1 MKKFIF
7 YLAAAGWIIS
17 LVIHIL
23 SLAKTDVEASIPYI
37 WILHIG
43 IFAVWIPAIR
53 VLRLFRANQ
62 GGKKLFDIYR
72 FVILNA
78 PVWLAVLAI
87 GSFVYCIIGS
97 FIFLFMKEGTP
108 GIINGQF
115 VLHNHGKI
123 LHIITEGEYH
133 QAKAGVMRLFSGVW
147 LAFYGMAAAI
157 LYRKENAETI

>member
-53 VLRLFRANQ
+53 VLRIVPGESGR
-62 GGKKLFDIYR
+62 KKTF
-72 FVILNA
+72 
-78 PVWLAVLAI
+78 
-87 GSFVYCIIGS
+87 
-97 FIFLFMKEGTP
+97 
-108 GIINGQF
+108 
-115 VLHNHGKI
+115 
-123 LHIITEGEYH
+123 
-133 QAKAGVMRLFSGVW
+133 
-147 LAFYGMAAAI
+147 
-157 LYRKENAETI
+157 